1 MNTLEKED
9 KPRNLPEYIE
19 QIADY
24 LIEEQI
30 SEDVITQ
37 LDAEGKEKQSEYF
50 GTRFILGKY
59 EEVHLSK
66 SEVNKEEQKLLL
78 CEN

>member
-9 KPRNLPEYIE
+9 KPKNLPEYIE

-30 SEDVITQ
+30 SDDVITQ
-37 LDAEGKEKQSEYF
+37 LDVEGK
-50 GTRFILGKY
+50 
-59 EEVHLSK
+59 
-66 SEVNKEEQKLLL
+66 
-78 CEN
+78 